1 MVISGRGASQ
11 ALLKVVAAS
20 VVIMATGAANAACL
34 PVTLQE
40 HVIDMGDVVYTPG
53 LPTLRIKEVR
63 KEYNAVVLGDEAGCL
78 LTPVALNGVVLSNST
93 TAGAPVL
100 RRLNVHL
107 NPNEGSNSSGW
118 DRITGIDSNGNI
130 FTTDARVISTNYG
143 LIREITGGHGFGS
156 VVATSTRNPLPF
168 SGSFRMPIYEF
179 LNENGQVVW
188 RVVISGTGRYI
199 PVLLTTDNVNVT
211 LPNISSTDLQG
222 PGYIAGRTVIPLSI
236 ISENVVSQNYISF
249 DANTVTSGNII
260 IPDHGADTGVGFQ
273 IVNTSSGT
281 PVQLGQP
288 QLVPG
293 NINGVFENFSVQYIQ
308 VADSV
313 NGGQVSAVVTM
324 TLTYQ

>member
-1 MVISGRGASQ
+1 MVISGRGARQ

-20 VVIMATGAANAACL
+20 VVIMVTGAANAACL

-53 LPTLRIKEVR
+53 LPTLRVKDVR
-63 KEYNAVVLGDEAGCL
+63 KEYNALVVGDEAGCL
-78 LTPVALNGVVLSNST
+78 LTPVALNGVVLTNST
-93 TAGAPVL
+93 TNGAPVL

-107 NPNEGSNSSGW
+107 NPIAASTSGW
-118 DRITGIDSNGNI
+118 DQITGIDSNGNI
-130 FTTDARVISTNYG
+130 FTTDARIINLNNR

-156 VVATSTRNPLPF
+156 VVATGIRNPLPF

-188 RVVISGTGRYI
+188 RVVIAGTGRYI
-199 PVLLTTDNVNVT
+199 PILLTTDNVNVT

-222 PGYIAGRTVIPLSI
+222 PGSVAGRTIIPLSI
-236 ISENVVSQNYISF
+236 ISEDVVSQNFISF
-249 DANTVTSGNII
+249 DANMVTSGNII
-260 IPDHGADTGVGFQ
+260 IPDLGADTGVGFQ

>member
-1 MVISGRGASQ
+1 MVISGRGARQ

-20 VVIMATGAANAACL
+20 VVIMVTGAANAACL

-53 LPTLRIKEVR
+53 LPTLRVKDVR
-63 KEYNAVVLGDEAGCL
+63 KEYNALVVGDEAGCL
-78 LTPVALNGVVLSNST
+78 LTPVALNGVVLTNST
-93 TAGAPVL
+93 TNGAPVL

-107 NPNEGSNSSGW
+107 NPIAASTSGW
-118 DRITGIDSNGNI
+118 DQITGTDSNGNI
-130 FTTDARVISTNYG
+130 FTTDARIINLNNR
-143 LIREITGGHGFGS
+143 LIREITGGHGFSS
-156 VVATSTRNPLPF
+156 VVATSIRNPLPF
-168 SGSFRMPIYEF
+168 SGSFRMPIYEL

-199 PVLLTTDNVNVT
+199 PILLTTDNVNVT

-222 PGYIAGRTVIPLSI
+222 PGSVAGRTVIPLSI
-236 ISENVVSQNYISF
+236 ISENVVSQNFISF

-293 NINGVFENFSVQYIQ
+293 NINGVFDNFSVQYIQ

-313 NGGQVSAVVTM
+313 NGG
-324 TLTYQ
+324 

>member
-1 MVISGRGASQ
+1 MVISGRGARQ

-20 VVIMATGAANAACL
+20 VVIMVTGAANAACL

-53 LPTLRIKEVR
+53 LPTLRVKDVR
-63 KEYNAVVLGDEAGCL
+63 KEYNALVVGDEAGCL
-78 LTPVALNGVVLSNST
+78 LTPVALNGVVLTNST
-93 TAGAPVL
+93 TNGAPVL

-107 NPNEGSNSSGW
+107 NPIAASTSGW
-118 DRITGIDSNGNI
+118 DQITGIDSNGNI
-130 FTTDARVISTNYG
+130 FTTDARIINLNNR

-156 VVATSTRNPLPF
+156 VVATSIRNPLPF
-168 SGSFRMPIYEF
+168 SGSFRMPIYEL

-199 PVLLTTDNVNVT
+199 PILLTTDNVNVT

-222 PGYIAGRTVIPLSI
+222 PGSVAGRTVIPLSI
-236 ISENVVSQNYISF
+236 ISENVVSQNFISF

-293 NINGVFENFSVQYIQ
+293 NINGVFDNFSVQYIQ